1 MQRGQIGRTFRR
13 LPWWMRVVGAAGV
26 LAGGFVWWGGVEAP
40 GPGTPDVAPD
50 DAGGADDAG
59 ASPPPDGELAVHFI
73 DVGQGDATLL
83 VAPDATVLVDA
94 GRHTDTDVVDYLEGQ
109 QVTTID
115 VVAITH
121 PHADHI
127 GQFPAVL
134 EQFDVAEVW
143 WSPSTHTTDTFADA
157 VTALET
163 SEAAFE
169 EPAAS
174 DTTDV
179 GSLRLEVVN
188 PPAGGTDGDLHDN
201 GLAFRVVYG
210 DVAFLFTGDAEEG
223 TEQRMLAADAD
234 LAAVVY
240 QVGHHGSASSSSQ
253 AFVDA
258 VSPAVAVYSAGREN
272 RYGHPHTEVLDRL
285 RGAGVEVYGTD
296 VHGTVVV
303 RTAGTSI
310 RVETTAERV
319 TGAPWAHGGGSC
331 ARPGSRT
338 LRGGPCAR

>member
-1 MQRGQIGRTFRR
+1 MQRGQIGRTLGR

-26 LAGGFVWWGGVEAP
+26 LAGGFIWWGGVQAQ
-40 GPGTPDVAPD
+40 GPETPDAAPD
-50 DAGGADDAG
+50 DASGAP
-59 ASPPPDGELAVHFI
+59 SPPDGQLAVHFI

-94 GRHTDTDVVDYLEGQ
+94 GRHTDTDVVDYLERQ

-127 GQFPAVL
+127 GQFAAVL

-143 WSPSTHTTDTFADA
+143 WSPATHTTDTFASA

-163 SEAAFE
+163 SDAAFE

-174 DTTDV
+174 DTADV
-179 GSLRLEVVN
+179 GTLRFEFVN

-240 QVGHHGSASSSSQ
+240 QVGHHGSATSSSQ
-253 AFVDA
+253 AFLDV
-258 VSPAVAVYSAGREN
+258 VSPEVAVYSAGREN
-272 RYGHPHTEVLDRL
+272 RYGHPHTEALDRL
-285 RGAGVEVYGTD
+285 GDAGVEVYGTD
-296 VHGTVVV
+296 LHGTVVV
-303 RTAGTSI
+303 RTGGTDV
-310 RVETTAERV
+310 RVDTTAERV

-331 ARPGSRT
+331 VRAGSRT
-338 LRGGPCAR
+338 RHEASCAR